1 MLNKLRAT
9 YLNIHHSERISK
21 LSINEAIK
29 MLWLLLRVN
38 TNIFQ
43 CNSDP
48 SSDPFF
54 FYLRRMVLVFKNV
67 LTLKNEI
74 GTFENIVFN
83 AKNVNM
89 N

>member
-48 SSDPFF
+48 TPIHF